1 MIKVCQN
8 KYVFISERLLMN
20 KFRGGES
27 SEGTSPYSESNSRQH
42 M

>member
-27 SEGTSPYSESNSRQH
+27 SEGTSPHSESNSRQH